1 MVHVKV
7 LIINYRYFISGGPER
22 YLFNVKKL
30 LEENGHEVIPFSIK
44 SYRNEESEYENYF
57 AEPMGGQDVHY
68 FHEGKKNIRYAIDTV
83 ARLFYSF
90 HVRNKLSKLIVN
102 EKPDVA
108 YILHHYNKLSPSVI
122 SACKRHDVRVV
133 MRLSDFFLFCPQA
146 HFLRNGVICE
156 ECQQKSLLSCVR
168 NKCIKNSRI
177 GSLLKA
183 TALYFHKYILK
194 IYDDVDKFVCTTD
207 FMKNKLIDDGV
218 DADRVRVIRTFVNN
232 HDEDL
237 YDTKEDNYIL
247 YFGRFSYEKG
257 VDILINAYYKSR
269 LYDAGIRLILVGGKL
284 SDIKGVDVEILEKVG
299 NYVTTYG
306 FLPAEKLEPLI
317 KECMFTVVPSRWYEN
332 LPNTILE
339 SYKFSR
345 PVIASNVG
353 SLPEAVIDGET
364 GLLFRN
370 ESISDLSKHLKL
382 LALDDSTR
390 IQMREEILL
399 NAATYSHGVHYKKL
413 IDVLEGIN

>member
-1 MVHVKV
+1 MKIV
-7 LIINYRYFISGGPER
+7 LINYRYFVSGGPER
-22 YLFNVKKL
+22 YLFNVKQL

-44 SYRNEESEYENYF
+44 SDRNEESEYENYF

-90 HVRNKLSKLIVN
+90 HVRNKLSKLIAN

-122 SACKRHDVRVV
+122 SACKCHGVRVV

-183 TALYFHKYILK
+183 AALYFHKYILK

-218 DADRVRVIRTFVNN
+218 DANRVRVISTFVNN

-284 SDIKGVDVEILEKVG
+284 SDIKGVDAEILEKLG
-299 NYVTTYG
+299 DHITTYD

-339 SYKFSR
+339 SYKFTK
-345 PVIASNVG
+345 PVVASDVG
-353 SLPEAVIDGET
+353 SLPETVIDGVT
-364 GLLFRN
+364 GLLFKN
-370 ESISDLSKHLKL
+370 EDIDDLLDKLKQLSFKRELRLKCKENIISNADQFSCETHYERLIKVLS
-382 LALDDSTR
+382 D
-390 IQMREEILL
+390 
-399 NAATYSHGVHYKKL
+399 
-413 IDVLEGIN
+413 